1 MKELT
6 QKEFEEQIERVI
18 DGKIGRKALAKELET
33 DIRTLN
39 RKITELADTN
49 PDLYFKFIE
58 KFPYKPK
65 EIKLNLEELAL
76 YAIQKGTRQ
85 AAIKFGISRRTVTRK
100 VNKLKKEQPELY
112 GLFCGKEYIQGEH
125 VPKIKKDEYVYNV
138 SKHEDIKRKG
148 NISVAAKRKELE
160 ETISEFEKL
169 LATGMSKAKAART
182 MGYDDY
188 PTIWKKYQELQR
200 IVTEE
205 TIRKNKEEQKSF
217 RNSLKAETP
226 RIKKVTQVQRNVEG
240 KDIEIDK

>member
-6 QKEFEEQIERVI
+6 QKEFEEQIEKVI
-18 DGKIGRKALAKELET
+18 NGQITRKALAKELET

-39 RKITELADTN
+39 RKITGLADTN

-65 EIKLNLEELAL
+65 EIKLNIEELAI
-76 YAIQKGTRQ
+76 YAIQKGTSQ
-85 AAIKFGISRRTVTRK
+85 AAIKFGISQRTVTRK

-112 GLFCGKEYIQGEH
+112 GLFCGKEYIQGEDI
-125 VPKIKKDEYVYNV
+125 PQIKKDEYVYNV

-148 NISVAAKRKELE
+148 NNTMAAKRKELE
-160 ETISEFEKL
+160 DTIAEFEKL
-169 LATGMSKAKAART
+169 VATGMSKAKAART

-188 PTIWKKYQELQR
+188 PTIWKKYQELHR
-200 IVTEE
+200 IVAEE

-217 RNSLKAETP
+217 IDSVKFEVP
-226 RIKKVTQVQRNVEG
+226 RLKKVIEVQRNVEE
-240 KDIEIDK
+240 KDLEIDN